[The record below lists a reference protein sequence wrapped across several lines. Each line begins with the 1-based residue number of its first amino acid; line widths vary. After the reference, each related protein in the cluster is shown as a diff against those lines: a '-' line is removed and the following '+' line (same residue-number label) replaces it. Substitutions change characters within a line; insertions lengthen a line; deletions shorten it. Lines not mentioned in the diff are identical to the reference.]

1 MAKSKKL
8 QKEYDYFLEH
18 HKELVK
24 QFNGRFVVIKG
35 QKVIGDYIS
44 EQDAYITTTK
54 SHELG
59 TFLIQFCSPRKES
72 YQQTYHSRA
81 VFA

>member
-8 QKEYDYFLEH
+8 QKEFNYFLEH
-18 HKELVK
+18 HEELVK
-24 QFNGRFVVIKG
+24 KFTGRFIVIKG
-35 QKVIGDYIS
+35 QKVIGDYSS
-44 EQDAYITTTK
+44 EQEAYITTTK

-59 TFLIQFCSPRKES
+59 TFLIQFCSPDKES
-72 YQQTYHSRA
+72 YQQTFHSRV